1 VEGRVEGF
9 RSAVVGTWRRK
20 RAAEAVEARVARVDI
35 ERCIVSGCGV
45 DPAEVIVLM
54 GARAIYGEAG
64 YFVIRINVPPW
75 KSLAIVT
82 VLSL

>member
-9 RSAVVGTWRRK
+9 RSAVVGIWRRK

-35 ERCIVSGCGV
+35 ERCIVRCCGV
-45 DPAEVIVLM
+45 DLAEVMMLM
-54 GARAIYGEAG
+54 GCKSYRDAG